1 MSGMRAVIALV
12 LGLSAWSAEAPLA
25 QAQTLDAGA
34 IPSAVAPV
42 FDGGDSDSDGDRDG
56 NDANPAEASAAGG
69 CLADPIPLGHEAH
82 AEYTVSPAR
91 PVVGDRVIITY
102 RLFHRSS
109 DGIEFDPDPVVF
121 SQPDAEL
128 EFAREQP
135 ERDRRAHAGPG
146 GAVYGEV
153 QVAVQGFKTAD
164 VVIAPQLARLRAA
177 GDVVRIC
184 TPEVRF
190 RVHDPFGNTS
200 NPYPRDVTSPE
211 LVTEDAYRWRWIA
224 LALDLLFAVVVTTL
238 AVSAYLRGRPRPIVP
253 QPPPRP
259 AWIIALEAL
268 DAIARSDLLSRGL
281 TKEYYDAISD
291 VVRRYLGGA
300 RGFDAIEMT
309 TEQVLHRMRRT
320 PLPGATPAELEA
332 LLRECDLVKFAR
344 YVPSHEESEAIL
356 ETAYAIVRRSSP
368 ASARSPANDF
378 AANAPPPRTVDDAT
392 SGRRA

>member
-1 MSGMRAVIALV
+1 MNRARAVFALV
-12 LGLSAWSAEAPLA
+12 LGLAAWSAMGVSARA
-25 QAQTLDAGA
+25 QSMDAGTVA
-34 IPSAVAPV
+34 TASQDAGSAV
-42 FDGGDSDSDGDRDG
+42 G
-56 NDANPAEASAAGG
+56 DANLAAAATVGN
-69 CLADPIPLGHEAH
+69 CPTDPIPVGHEAH
-82 AEYTVSPAR
+82 TAYAVSPAR

-128 EFAREQP
+128 EYAREQP
-135 ERDRRAHAGPG
+135 ERDRRAHAGPA

-153 QVAVQGFKTAD
+153 QVAVQAFKTGD

-177 GDVVRIC
+177 GDVIRIC

-200 NPYPRDVTSPE
+200 NPIPRDVTSPE

-224 LALDLLFAVVVTTL
+224 LALDVIFFVVLATL
-238 AVSAYLRGRPRPIVP
+238 IVSAYLRSRPKPVIP
-253 QPPPRP
+253 PPPPRP
-259 AWIIALEAL
+259 AWIIGIEAL

-309 TEQVLHRMRRT
+309 TEEVLRRMRRT
-320 PLPGATPAELEA
+320 PLSGVTPVEIEA

-344 YVPSHEESEAIL
+344 YVPSHEESDAIL
-356 ETAYAIVRRSSP
+356 EAAYNIVRRSSP
-368 ASARSPANDF
+368 AGAGPSSRGPSGSV
-378 AANAPPPRTVDDAT
+378 PPPRTVDDST
-392 SGRRA
+392 GGRRA